1 VNIGE
6 TPTDKLRPHALRA
19 EPQTLRR
26 LRAAI
31 MFQSISFQGLVID
44 RGVLLTLDLAVPR
57 GEVHAF
63 DGSGGL
69 IGQYRL
75 PEHLL

>member
-1 VNIGE
+1 M
-6 TPTDKLRPHALRA
+6 LRPHALQA
-19 EPQTLRR
+19 EPRTLWR

-44 RGVLLTLDLAVPR
+44 RGVLLTLDLAVPG

-69 IGQYRL
+69 IGKYRL